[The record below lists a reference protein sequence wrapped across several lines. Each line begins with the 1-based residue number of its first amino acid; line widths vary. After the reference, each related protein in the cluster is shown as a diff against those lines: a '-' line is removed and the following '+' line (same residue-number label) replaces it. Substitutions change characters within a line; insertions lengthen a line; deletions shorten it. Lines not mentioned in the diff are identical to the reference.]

1 MREEGGHSI
10 SHHGPIK
17 CWGVET
23 LLFINGKL
31 RIYHNLFY
39 IVGEMKGGG
48 RLYNFT
54 VLVILLRN
62 KVLWR

>member
-1 MREEGGHSI
+1 MGEEGGHNI
-10 SHHGPIK
+10 SHRGPIK

-23 LLFINGKL
+23 SLFINGKL
-31 RIYHNLFY
+31 LIYHNLFY
-39 IVGEMKGGG
+39 IAVEMKGGG

-54 VLVILLRN
+54 VLVILLPN